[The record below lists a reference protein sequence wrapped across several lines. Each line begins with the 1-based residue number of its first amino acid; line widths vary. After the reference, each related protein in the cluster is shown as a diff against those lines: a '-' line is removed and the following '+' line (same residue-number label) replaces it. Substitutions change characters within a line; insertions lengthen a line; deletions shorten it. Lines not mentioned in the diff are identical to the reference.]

1 MRKRELHQI
10 ALSVGGAILCVY
22 ALITHEPLAAVAALV
37 PASCALC
44 VGGADNG

>member
-1 MRKRELHQI
+1 MRKRELLQI
-10 ALSVGGAILCVY
+10 VLCVGSVVLLVY

-44 VGGADNG
+44 VGGDGDD